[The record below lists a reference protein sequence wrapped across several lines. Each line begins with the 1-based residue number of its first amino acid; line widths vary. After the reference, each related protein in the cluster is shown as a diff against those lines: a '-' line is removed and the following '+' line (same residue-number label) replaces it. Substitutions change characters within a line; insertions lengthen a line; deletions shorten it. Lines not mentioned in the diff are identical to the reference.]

1 MDLLSVLVFL
11 QQWVGEQFN
20 CYPNKHFFFVSV
32 PVLLFTVFF
41 LFKILGVWSS
51 STETHIYNLPP
62 SPPRFPIIGNLHQLG
77 TLAHR
82 SLRDLSQ
89 KYGPLM
95 FLHLGQSP
103 TLVVSSVEMAKE
115 IMKNQDLV
123 FANRPALTAGK
134 ALAYGCTDIG
144 LAPYGE
150 YWRQVKKI
158 AVVELLSVKRV
169 QSYKHVRVEE
179 VGIVIEKISR
189 LCSSREDGAQVLS
202 LTEILLTL
210 TNNVVSRC
218 ALGVRYETAH
228 GNRFPKMSSNFL
240 GLFNAFSFGDFFP
253 SIGWMD
259 VVTGLSNKF
268 EKAFQEVD
276 TFLDQVIDDH
286 LLRHSKPEVD
296 HGQVEDSDELD
307 LTDILILS
315 QENYKNLSR
324 NNIKAILMDMFIGG
338 SDTSARTMEWA
349 MAELIKNPKVMK
361 KAQDEVRRV
370 VGKKSTVEEDDINQM
385 AYLKCIVKEI
395 LRLHPSLPNLIPR
408 ATTKGTQ
415 IAGYDI
421 PPNTSVFIN
430 AWAIQRDPNIWEDAE
445 EFRPER
451 FINNPIDF
459 KGQDFQFIPF
469 GSGRRGCPGISFAIT
484 VVEFALA
491 SLLYHFNWELP
502 YGEKIEELDMTENF
516 GLSVSKRT
524 PLCVLPTIYSSRQLY
539 RRSKVFKHTPTSVP
553 KKTLSQMKTQAFN

>member
-11 QQWVGEQFN
+11 QQCVGEQLR
-20 CYPNKHFFFVSV
+20 CYSNSSKHFFFVSV
-32 PVLLFTVFF
+32 PVPVLMFSVFF
-41 LFKILGVWSS
+41 LFNIHRIWSS
-51 STETHIYNLPP
+51 STKTHIYNLPP

-77 TLAHR
+77 TLAHQ
-82 SLRDLSQ
+82 SLRDLSY

-95 FLHLGQSP
+95 LLHLGQSP
-103 TLVVSSVEMAKE
+103 ALIVSSVEMAKE

-123 FANRPALTAGK
+123 FANRPQLTAGK
-134 ALAYGCTDIG
+134 ALVYGSTDIA

-179 VGIVIEKISR
+179 VDIVIQKISSI
-189 LCSSREDGAQVLS
+189 CSSREDSVQVVN

-210 TNNVVSRC
+210 TNNIVSRC

-240 GLFNAFSFGDFFP
+240 GLFSAFSFGDFFP

-259 VVTGLSNKF
+259 VVTGLSSKF

-276 TFLDQVIDDH
+276 RFLDQVIDEH
-286 LLRHSKPEVD
+286 LLRHSKLEND
-296 HGQVEDSDELD
+296 HGQIEDSDELD
-307 LTDILILS
+307 VTDILILS
-315 QENYKNLSR
+315 QEKYKNLSG

-338 SDTSARTMEWA
+338 SDTSARTMEWT

-361 KAQDEVRRV
+361 KARDEVRRV
-370 VGKKSTVEEDDINQM
+370 VGKKSTVGEDDIHQM
-385 AYLKCIVKEI
+385 DYLKCIVKEI

-408 ATTKGTQ
+408 ETTKGTQ
-415 IAGYDI
+415 LAGYDI
-421 PPNTSVFIN
+421 PPNTTVFIN
-430 AWAIQRDPNIWEDAE
+430 VWAIHRDPNVWDDAE

-451 FINNPIDF
+451 FINNPVDF

-469 GSGRRGCPGISFAIT
+469 GSGRRGCPGISFAIA

-491 SLLYHFNWELP
+491 NLLYHFNWELP
-502 YGEKIEELDMTENF
+502 ADGEKGEELDMTEQF
-516 GLSVSKRT
+516 GLIVSKKT
-524 PLCVLPTIYSSRQLY
+524 PLCLVPTIFSSIEH
-539 RRSKVFKHTPTSVP
+539 KEAKDNTNSV
-553 KKTLSQMKTQAFN
+553 S